1 MIELAFFAAFAA
13 LVGWLMR
20 RKQRQRSAAVAAGET
35 AGVPCMLK
43 WSAHGSRWRAGRL
56 LIGEGPPVWRASWG
70 SRELAL
76 PTDLRRTGTRSPSAR
91 EGMSINPGS
100 RILEYASSGGVVL
113 VAVMP
118 YELDLVAKAL
128 ESA

>member
-1 MIELAFFAAFAA
+1 MIELAFFAAVAA
-13 LVGWLMR
+13 LVGWLMS
-20 RKQRQRSAAVAAGET
+20 RKRRQRSTAIAAGEA

-43 WSAHGSRWRAGRL
+43 WPAHGSRWRAGRL
-56 LIGEGPPVWRASWG
+56 LIGAGPPVWRASWG

-76 PTDLRRTGTRSPSAR
+76 PTDLRRTGTRPPSAR
-91 EGMSINPGS
+91 EGMSINPGC

-118 YELDLVAKAL
+118 GELDLVAKAL

>member
-1 MIELAFFAAFAA
+1 MLEIAILAAVAA
-13 LVGWLMR
+13 LVGWLMN
-20 RKQRQRSAAVAAGET
+20 RKRRQRSAAVAAGET

-56 LIGEGPPVWRASWG
+56 LIGAGPPVWKASWG
-70 SRELAL
+70 GRELAL
-76 PTDLRRTGTRSPSAR
+76 PTDLRRTGTRAPSTR

-100 RILEYASSGGVVL
+100 RILEYASSAGVVL
-113 VAVMP
+113 IAVMP
-118 YELDLVAKAL
+118 DELDLVGKAL